1 MNKKDSNAPTTKRI
15 TAEQFH
21 ARRKRAESLA
31 KLGLSDDDLDMDDL
45 SFSEEDISPR
55 TSQYSVE
62 ILGTDLV
69 KPKKGEKSFT
79 VEKYQYSLNH
89 QF

>member
-1 MNKKDSNAPTTKRI
+1 MSKKEGNTQSRI
-15 TAEQFH
+15 TVEEFK

-31 KLGLSDDDLDMDDL
+31 KLGLDDDGLEQISDEEI
-45 SFSEEDISPR
+45 SFS
-55 TSQYSVE
+55 TNQYSVE

-79 VEKYQYSLNH
+79 VSKIILFNNH
-89 QF
+89 

>member
-1 MNKKDSNAPTTKRI
+1 MSKKEVNTQTRI
-15 TAEQFH
+15 TVEEFK

-31 KLGLSDDDLDMDDL
+31 KLGLDNDDLDEL
-45 SFSEEDISPR
+45 SDEEISLS
-55 TSQYSVE
+55 TNQYSVE

-79 VEKYQYSLNH
+79 VSLVN
-89 QF
+89 FLL